1 MLEELHV
8 HKVECMY
15 HMYVLGITGD
25 CDGHAVASEANWK
38 WGGLDI
44 SENFQQ
50 GKNRGDGYGYVL
62 LCKKKWGGGGIP
74 TPLMTHYSI
83 ELSWNTPLPS
93 FSVHVYVRV
102 NL

>member
-15 HMYVLGITGD
+15 YMYVLGITGD

-44 SENFQQ
+44 
-50 GKNRGDGYGYVL
+50 
-62 LCKKKWGGGGIP
+62 
-74 TPLMTHYSI
+74 
-83 ELSWNTPLPS
+83 
-93 FSVHVYVRV
+93 
-102 NL
+102 

>member
-25 CDGHAVASEANWK
+25 CDGHAVASEAIWK

-44 SENFQQ
+44 
-50 GKNRGDGYGYVL
+50 
-62 LCKKKWGGGGIP
+62 
-74 TPLMTHYSI
+74 
-83 ELSWNTPLPS
+83 
-93 FSVHVYVRV
+93 
-102 NL
+102 